1 MNTAPLRHAIA
12 SALLLLGTAALAAPP
27 APPAPPAEL
36 AAKRAELDR
45 LQGEMAALARRMA
58 DLSRE
63 VGGPAPRMVMH
74 RMGEPRIGLGVVLG
88 EAADGGARIAA
99 VTPGGPAA
107 KAGLKAGDIVR
118 SVHGRNVA
126 SPDDLVAALRGI
138 QKGQAV
144 NVGYLRD
151 GRSAAAAVVA
161 DELTRRE
168 VFEFDSRTMQPG
180 STLTADAFVGSLD
193 DEVMAINRHT
203 DDRGTSV
210 ERVTG
215 IERETG
221 RDRRNGRNGSD
232 GEAFFVPECKG
243 DPLGCSR
250 ELMRRSFR
258 FSGLSLSNLDA
269 DLGRYF
275 GTTQGV
281 LVMRSINAL
290 PNLRSGDVIQAVE
303 GKAVNT
309 PRDVMKTLYQS
320 PTGDKVTLRVLRNRA
335 AQDIVITVPEGRPLD
350 FLPHPPPAPPAPP
363 AGAAPPAPP
372 APPTP
377 PPPAGGTTP
386 AI

>member
-12 SALLLLGTAALAAPP
+12 SALLLLGTAALAAPPSPP

-74 RMGEPRIGLGVVLG
+74 RAVPPRIGLGVVLG

-126 SPDDLVAALRGI
+126 SPEDLVAALRGI

-144 NVGYLRD
+144 NVGYLRN

-161 DELTRRE
+161 DELAGRNALEWSEGGMRRDIRIERRGHGGGPE
-168 VFEFDSRTMQPG
+168 VGIDRRVEVITG
-180 STLTADAFVGSLD
+180 LD
-193 DEVMAINRHT
+193 GRGTGAVRVMTCINGEGDC
-203 DDRGTSV
+203 DDR
-210 ERVTG
+210 
-215 IERETG
+215 
-221 RDRRNGRNGSD
+221 DLRR
-232 GEAFFVPECKG
+232 A
-243 DPLGCSR
+243 
-250 ELMRRSFR
+250 FR
-258 FSGLSLSNLDA
+258 FRGLNLAGIDA

-275 GTTQGV
+275 GAERGA
-281 LVMRSINAL
+281 LLIARSDAL
-290 PNLRSGDVIQAVE
+290 PGLRSGDVITAIDGEAV
-303 GKAVNT
+303 T
-309 PRDVMKTLYQS
+309 SPRDVMRALGDAD
-320 PTGDKVTLRVLRNRA
+320 TGDKVTLRVLRNRA
-335 AQDIVITVPEGRPLD
+335 SQDIEITVPEGRPLD
-350 FLPHPPPAPPAPP
+350 FLPPPPPAPPAPP
-363 AGAAPPAPP
+363 AGAASPAPP